1 MKMYLTYYKREK
13 TLKEQILITMFSI
26 IPSVTMQT
34 FLFQT
39 IAVNI
44 EKPYK
49 CDICDMI
56 ITQAILLYY
65 NFVKSWYIFFFTRA
79 YPDPLNDAH
88 GVCLMLWQYA
98 LSQMPCVWRFN
109 GKGSLGF
116 RLGGSH
122 IAFWKTPANIFI

>member
-26 IPSVTMQT
+26 IPSVTMQI

-56 ITQAILLYY
+56 ITQVILLYY

-88 GVCLMLWQYA
+88 GVCLMLW
-98 LSQMPCVWRFN
+98 
-109 GKGSLGF
+109 
-116 RLGGSH
+116 
-122 IAFWKTPANIFI
+122 